1 MFSMAAPNESF
12 WLRRAQREAW
22 RFNTGWWLQMF
33 LPWIIGAGVLASVSI
48 LALRSADRNPHAL
61 AIPAALLVL
70 GGVVISLALA
80 RRKFLTQAEA
90 LTRLDADLRLRNRLT
105 SAAQGVGEWPQR
117 RDDAALALRWKWSAL
132 LWPPAAA
139 FALVCA
145 ALLIPLPE
153 ASAKSA
159 LAIAEPPAWTSTQE
173 RLEALRKDEIVQRES
188 VEQFQA
194 ALDALRKQPS
204 DQWFRHESLEAGDNL
219 QNQLGQS
226 LASLQKNLETSLGAL
241 EAARE
246 IEQSQLQALGQPL
259 DKALSDALQNMEL
272 GKLPLDEKLLSQL
285 KNLDASKIQKMSAAE
300 WKQLSERMK
309 AGIGTC
315 SNGVCQGD
323 KAGSN
328 LLALILNQPGNGGVD
343 RGPGTAPL
351 TLSDHETD
359 LGTTHTEAVKN
370 DDLSNAAL
378 GDLTGLGKGE
388 HKVDKSAESGPQSG
402 GAMSTAGSG
411 SEAVWQQTATPAE
424 QGALKKFF
432 Q

>member
-1 MFSMAAPNESF
+1 MLPMAAPNESF

-33 LPWIIGAGVLASVSI
+33 LPWIIGVGILASVSI
-48 LALRSADRNPHAL
+48 LALRSADQNPYII
-61 AIPAALLVL
+61 AIPVAVL
-70 GGVVISLALA
+70 GLAGVVTSLVLA
-80 RRKFLTQAEA
+80 RRKFLTRAEA
-90 LTRLDADLRLRNRLT
+90 LTRLDADLRMRNRLS
-105 SAAQGVGEWPQR
+105 SAVQGVGDWPQR

-145 ALLIPLPE
+145 ALVIPLPE
-153 ASAKSA
+153 ASAKPV
-159 LAIAEPPAWTSTQE
+159 LATTEPPAWTSTQE
-173 RLEALRKDEIVQRES
+173 KLEALRKDEIVQRES

-226 LASLQKNLETSLGAL
+226 LANLQKNLETSLGAL
-241 EAARE
+241 EASRE
-246 IEQSQLQALGQPL
+246 IEQAQLQALGQPL

-300 WKQLSERMK
+300 WKQLTERMK

-315 SNGVCQGD
+315 SNGLCKGD

-328 LLALILNQPGNGGVD
+328 LLALILSQTGNGGVD

-359 LGTTHTEAVKN
+359 LGTTKTEAVKN
-370 DDLSNAAL
+370 DDLSRAAL

-388 HKVDKSAESGPQSG
+388 HKVDKDAASGPQAG
-402 GAMSTAGSG
+402 GAMSAAGSG
-411 SEAVWQQTATPAE
+411 SEAVWQQAATPAE

>member
-1 MFSMAAPNESF
+1 MHPMAAPNESF

-22 RFNTGWWLQMF
+22 RFNTGWWVQFF
-33 LPWIIGAGVLASVSI
+33 LPWVVGLGILASVSI
-48 LALRSADRNPHAL
+48 LALRSADRDPNLA
-61 AIPAALLVL
+61 AIPLAALVLAAVVTSLV
-70 GGVVISLALA
+70 LA
-80 RRKFLTQAEA
+80 RRKFLSKAEA
-90 LTRLDADLRLRNRLT
+90 LTRLDADLHLRNRLT
-105 SAAQGVGEWPQR
+105 SAVHGVGEWPQR
-117 RDDAALALRWKWSAL
+117 RDDAALALNWKWSAL

-153 ASAKSA
+153 ASAKA
-159 LAIAEPPAWTSTQE
+159 TLATAEPPAWTSTQE
-173 RLEALRKDEIVQRES
+173 KLEALRKDEIVQRES

-226 LASLQKNLETSLGAL
+226 LANLQKNLETSLGAL

-246 IEQSQLQALGQPL
+246 IEQVQLQALGQPL
-259 DKALSDALQNMEL
+259 DKALSEALQGMEL
-272 GKLPLDEKLLSQL
+272 GKLPLDEKMLSQL
-285 KNLDASKIQKMSAAE
+285 KNLDASKIRKLSAAE
-300 WKQLSERMK
+300 WKQLSEKMK

-315 SNGVCQGD
+315 SGGFCKGD

-328 LLALILNQPGNGGVD
+328 LLAIIMSQNGNGGVN

-351 TLSDHETD
+351 TFSDQETN
-359 LGTTHTEAVKN
+359 LGTTKTEAVQN

-378 GDLTGLGKGE
+378 GDLMGLGKGE
-388 HKVDKSAESGPQSG
+388 HKVDKNAESGPESG
-402 GAMSTAGSG
+402 GAMSAAGSG